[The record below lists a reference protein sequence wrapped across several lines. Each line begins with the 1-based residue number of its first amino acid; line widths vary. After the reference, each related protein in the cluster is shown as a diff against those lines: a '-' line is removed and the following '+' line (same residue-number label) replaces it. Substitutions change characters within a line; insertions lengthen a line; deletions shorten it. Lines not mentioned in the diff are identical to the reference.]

1 MAMFESK
8 SELGPQS
15 PPPPYSATT
24 ATVQLSSSLQYDEA
38 RRQCKHTVVGMD
50 GLSTK
55 TGESAQNN
63 EKFNCQCQRNRKETE
78 ELNLQKSKDDIAMKG
93 AKCKWEAKKGDLK
106 RKWEKKKG
114 DLKRKWER
122 AKDNMRLK
130 WAMKT
135 RENKTRPYVP
145 LNDNIKRDGGRRS
158 SNIPLRDNIE
168 PRRDMRH
175 THVPSREEANATAI
189 AAIATFTLFGMLLM
203 S

>member
-1 MAMFESK
+1 MFESK

-24 ATVQLSSSLQYDEA
+24 ATGQLSSSLQYDEA
-38 RRQCKHTVVGMD
+38 RRQCKHTVVGID

-63 EKFNCQCQRNRKETE
+63 EKFNCQCQRHRKETE
-78 ELNLQKSKDDIAMKG
+78 ELNLQKSKDDIVMKG
-93 AKCKWEAKKGDLK
+93 AKCKWEA
-106 RKWEKKKG
+106 KKG

-130 WAMKT
+130 WAMKI
-135 RENKTRPYVP
+135 RENRTRPYVP
-145 LNDNIKRDGGRRS
+145 LNDNIKRDENRRS
-158 SNIPLRDNIE
+158 SSMPLRDNTE
-168 PRRDMRH
+168 SRRGMRH
-175 THVPSREEANATAI
+175 THVPSREEGNATAI
-189 AAIATFTLFGMLLM
+189 AAIATFTLVGMLLM

>member
-1 MAMFESK
+1 MRLAVSANILSWEWTGSVPKLESLRKITK
-8 SELGPQS
+8 SLI
-15 PPPPYSATT
+15 AN
-24 ATVQLSSSLQYDEA
+24 AK
-38 RRQCKHTVVGMD
+38 RH
-50 GLSTK
+50 
-55 TGESAQNN
+55 
-63 EKFNCQCQRNRKETE
+63 RKETE